1 MTKNIILSLFFAI
14 TICSCDNPQ
23 SIAWSYY
30 YCAQDTL
37 NAGAPYAA
45 KSFLES
51 CNTKA
56 DKTLAVKADSL
67 MKEIN
72 KAINMKQATQ

>member
-1 MTKNIILSLFFAI
+1 MTRNIILTIILTIAI
-14 TICSCDNPQ
+14 SSCDNPQ

-37 NAGAPYAA
+37 NAGDPYAA
-45 KSFLES
+45 KKFLES
-51 CNTKA
+51 CNTKT

-67 MKEIN
+67 MKEID
-72 KAINMKQATQ
+72 KAISQR